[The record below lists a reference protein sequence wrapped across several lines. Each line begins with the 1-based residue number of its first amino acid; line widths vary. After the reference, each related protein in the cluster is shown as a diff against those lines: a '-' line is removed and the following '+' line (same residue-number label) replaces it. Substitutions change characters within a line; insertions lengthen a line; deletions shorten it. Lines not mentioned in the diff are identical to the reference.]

1 MRPRKDRIMATRGKT
16 PAPTGEPLVQLI
28 PIDKVIPPT
37 ENRDDLG
44 DMEQLIASVKARG
57 VSQAILV
64 RPNEDGTYQIVFG
77 ERRWRAAKEAGHT
90 TIKAEIRELDDL
102 EAALEQI
109 AENMDRQ
116 DLTSLEKAKALRRA
130 LEAAKRQGVRLGQ
143 REWAARLGKSQA
155 TVSKYLTLLVIYTE
169 FSAFKQAY
177 DAGQVTDTD
186 AVHLGRLVRQVGKQT
201 EVVERVLDRGLR
213 FGIENE
219 VNAELKSH
227 ERRQARA
234 KVMADL
240 EAHGVILAPDDWRS
254 TSARRLAV
262 LDVDPEAHR
271 SEPCH
276 AVWVD
281 SAGEAEPICMN
292 PDRHAERPADASSPT
307 GTERGTADSSPGVD
321 RADRSEAPARTTP
334 TTSGTTPSAGSD
346 GPATQEA
353 RRRQQE
359 EEERRARQDA
369 ERREREEAERART
382 AELQDAATKRH
393 ETLQTWLTSS
403 GRLPRPLS
411 DGYLFWQVVNL
422 LADQTANTPD
432 VCDLLQVEIGDS
444 SSLGALLDH
453 AKKGPEQ
460 LRRVALALV
469 ITWAEDR
476 LRSEEDWLDPFI
488 HEHYRLLSD
497 LGYQPSEIETQKLA
511 RVGAEEP
518 PDKPGEDAAEQ
529 GDT

>member
-1 MRPRKDRIMATRGKT
+1 
-16 PAPTGEPLVQLI
+16 
-28 PIDKVIPPT
+28 VIPPS

-90 TIKAEIRELDDL
+90 TIKAEIRDLDDL

-109 AENMDRQ
+109 AENMDRK

-130 LEAAKRQGVRLGQ
+130 LDAAKQQGIRLGQ
-143 REWAARLGKSQA
+143 REWAAKLGKSQA
-155 TVSKYLTLLVIYTE
+155 TVSKYLTLLVIYNQ
-169 FSAFKQAY
+169 FPAFKEAY
-177 DAGQVTDTD
+177 DAGQATDTD
-186 AVHLGRLVRQVGKQT
+186 AIHLGRLVRQVGKQP
-201 EVVERVLDRGLR
+201 ELVDRVLNRGLR
-213 FGIENE
+213 VGMENE
-219 VNAELKSH
+219 VNAELKAH

-240 EAHGVILAPDDWRS
+240 EEHGVILAPDDWRG
-254 TSARRLAV
+254 TGARRLVV
-262 LDVDPEAHR
+262 LDVDPEGHR

-281 SAGEAEPICMN
+281 SVGEAEPICMS
-292 PDRHAERPADASSPT
+292 PDRHAERPAGASSTT
-307 GTERGTADSSPGVD
+307 GTKRGAADSSPGVD
-321 RADRSEAPARTTP
+321 RADGSDAPAHATP
-334 TTSGTTPSAGSD
+334 TTSGTTAVAGGD
-346 GPATQEA
+346 DLAAQEA

-359 EEERRARQDA
+359 EEERRARLDA
-369 ERREREEAERART
+369 ERREREEAERARA
-382 AELQDAATKRH
+382 AELHDAASKRH

-422 LADQTANTPD
+422 LVDQTAHMVD
-432 VCDLLQVEIGDS
+432 VCDLLQVEIGES
-444 SSLGALLDH
+444 SPLGALLDH

-460 LRRVALALV
+460 LRRVALGLV
-469 ITWAEDR
+469 MTWAEDR
-476 LRSEEDWLDPFI
+476 LRSEENWLDPFI

-497 LGYQPSEIETQKLA
+497 LGYQPSEIETQELA
-511 RVGAEEP
+511 RVGAAEP
-518 PDKPGEDAAEQ
+518 PDEPGEHAAKQ

>member
-1 MRPRKDRIMATRGKT
+1 MRPRKDRTMATREKT

-28 PIDKVIPPT
+28 PIDKVTPPS

-130 LEAAKRQGVRLGQ
+130 LAAAKRQGVRLGK
-143 REWAARLGKSQA
+143 REW
-155 TVSKYLTLLVIYTE
+155 
-169 FSAFKQAY
+169 
-177 DAGQVTDTD
+177 

-201 EVVERVLDRGLR
+201 ELVERVLHRGLR
-213 FGIENE
+213 FGVENE
-219 VNAELKSH
+219 VNAELKGH

-240 EAHGVILAPDDWRS
+240 EAHGVILAPDDWRG
-254 TSARRLAV
+254 TGAQRLAS
-262 LDVDPEAHR
+262 LEVDPEGHR

-281 SAGEAEPICMN
+281 SAGEVEPICMN
-292 PDRHAERPADASSPT
+292 PERHAEPPASTTPSPT
-307 GTERGTADSSPGVD
+307 GTERGEADSPPGID
-321 RADRSEAPARTTP
+321 RSDRSEAPARSTRS
-334 TTSGTTPSAGSD
+334 TSGTTPSAGSD
-346 GPATQEA
+346 NPATREA

-359 EEERRARQDA
+359 EEERRAREEA

-382 AELQDAATKRH
+382 AELQGAASKRR

-422 LADQTANTPD
+422 LADQTAHTPD

-453 AKKGPEQ
+453 AKKVSEQ

-476 LRSEEDWLDPFI
+476 LGSEEDWLDPFI
-488 HEHYRLLSD
+488 HQHYRLLGD
-497 LGYQPSEIETQKLA
+497 LGYQPSEIETQELA
-511 RVGAEEP
+511 KVGAGEP
-518 PDKPGEDAAEQ
+518 SDKPGEDAAEQ